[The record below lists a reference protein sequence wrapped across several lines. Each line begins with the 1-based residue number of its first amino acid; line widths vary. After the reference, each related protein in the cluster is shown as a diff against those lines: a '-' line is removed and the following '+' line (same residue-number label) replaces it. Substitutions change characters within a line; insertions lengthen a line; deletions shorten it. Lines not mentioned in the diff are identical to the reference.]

1 MVKQPFL
8 TEIIHTS
15 LWYIILFV
23 QCWINNLNISLYI
36 YYTYVHASYQSVVFL
51 SCNIFSMVM
60 LVLMKR
66 VRSFPSPCSR
76 RDFVAVAMFIFKF
89 LVVFIV
95 KNVWT
100 WWAFMLVWLEVGLF
114 LTFSV
119 VVESGGFKFPY
130 CPCFCLLFPFLT
142 IITSRAFVFCSFF
155 SSDLLSLHWSPSAG
169 VKDEGGECSLIH
181 LFRCLFPCPLHR
193 WGRKL
198 RGVWNWGNAFPLFR
212 IQL

>member
-1 MVKQPFL
+1 M
-8 TEIIHTS
+8 
-15 LWYIILFV
+15 WYIILFA

-36 YYTYVHASYQSVVFL
+36 YYTYVHESYQSVVFL
-51 SCNIFSMVM
+51 SCNMFNWFWYYGNVSSHENSWEF
-60 LVLMKR
+60 
-66 VRSFPSPCSR
+66 SFPFSR
-76 RDFVAVAMFIFKF
+76 RDFVAVATFIFKY

-100 WWAFMLVWLEVGLF
+100 WWTFMLIWLEVGLF

-119 VVESGGFKFPY
+119 VVDSGGFKSPTV
-130 CPCFCLLFPFLT
+130 LV
-142 IITSRAFVFCSFF
+142 FVFCCPFLIIVNFKRVCVCSSFSF
-155 SSDLLSLHWSPSAG
+155 DLQSLHWSPVSAG

-181 LFRCLFPCPLHR
+181 LFLCLFPCPLHR